1 MLCAHELVVPP
12 PPPPPPPRFLVY
24 QLHRLEIVII
34 VNTTMHI
41 PISEVKKLA
50 YVWSAPYC
58 ADALPFRNAYFGE
71 HSSPGTNLTSLLCY
85 GNESRLID
93 CRHSNKTTC
102 RASRVAGVRCQGKTV
117 AGTFV
122 LWCALAIFSENCTC
136 T

>member
-1 MLCAHELVVPP
+1 
-12 PPPPPPPRFLVY
+12 
-24 QLHRLEIVII
+24 
-34 VNTTMHI
+34 MHI

-71 HSSPGTNLTSLLCY
+71 HSSPGTNLTTLHCY
-85 GNESRLID
+85 GNESQLID

-102 RASRVAGVRCQGKTV
+102 TASRVAGVRCQGKTV

-122 LWCALAIFSENCTC
+122 LWCALAKTVHAPFSIVNDCLYLALFGQLAQVKE
-136 T
+136 